1 MIPRLRDFRLRARAS
16 ARQVVASARQSR
28 LRHFAASAGL
38 AAIVGTTLPAQAP
51 DGPPPAP
58 PRPAPAS
65 PPLTAITSQDHL
77 DGLKNP
83 SRWVM
88 YSGDYTGRRHS
99 PLTQVAPGNV
109 GRLAAQWAFQADNMV
124 AGRGFEGTPL
134 LLDGV
139 LYVTGNNNT
148 AWAINV
154 RTGEQLWRYR
164 RNLPPGLT
172 YGSANASNRG
182 FAVLGDLL
190 FMGTLDAHLIAL
202 DRRTGKL
209 VWDQTVDNFKVGYA
223 ITQAPLIV
231 KDKVILG
238 IAGGDIP
245 TRGFVDA
252 YDPKTGERV
261 WRFYTIPAPGE
272 PGSETWSDPDVLP
285 RGGGATWQTG
295 SYDPELNLLYWGVG
309 NPNPDYYGEDR
320 KGDNLYTASL
330 IALDADTGKLR
341 WHFQFTPHD
350 LHDWDSNHVPV
361 LADMTINGRARRVV
375 MVANRN
381 GFFYTLDRET
391 GEFLVGKP
399 FTGTQWARELTKEGK
414 PIVLTNGVA
423 TSAKPTCVPD
433 YRGGTNFNPPSYDPA
448 AQLFFVMARE
458 TCAVYSP
465 RKEEPVAGRSFMS
478 GGMEKLPEP
487 DYSALRAID
496 PKTGAIKWEHKFT
509 QSSLAGVM
517 STASGLVFAGDQD
530 GYFNAFESR
539 SGKLLW
545 RYRTGSPIHG
555 AAATTYMI
563 DGRQFVLI
571 PSGMTITA
579 FALPEGR

>member
-1 MIPRLRDFRLRARAS
+1 VKIPL
-16 ARQVVASARQSR
+16 VVLAIAIVG
-28 LRHFAASAGL
+28 GL
-38 AAIVGTTLPAQAP
+38 AAAQVP

-58 PRPAPAS
+58 PRPAPPS
-65 PPLTAITSQDHL
+65 PPLTALTSQDHL
-77 DGLKNP
+77 DGFKNQ
-83 SRWVM
+83 SRWLM

-99 PLTQVAPGNV
+99 PLTQVTPGNV

-154 RTGEQLWRYR
+154 RTGDQIWRYR

-182 FAVLGDLL
+182 FAALGDLL

-209 VWDQTVDNFKVGYA
+209 VWDQTVENFKVGYA

-231 KDKVILG
+231 KDKIIIG

-252 YDPKTGERV
+252 YDAKTGERA
-261 WRFYTIPAPGE
+261 WRFYTIPARGE

-309 NPNPDYYGEDR
+309 NPNPDYFGDDR
-320 KGDNLYTASL
+320 KGDNLYTASI

-361 LADMTINGRARRVV
+361 LADLTVNGRARKVV

-381 GFFYTLDRET
+381 GFFYTVDRET

-399 FTGTQWARELTKEGK
+399 FTGTPWARELTKEGK

-423 TSAKPTCVPD
+423 TSANPTCVPD

-458 TCAVYSP
+458 TCAIYSP
-465 RKEEPVAGRSFMS
+465 KREEMVAGRSFMS

-555 AAATTYMI
+555 AAATTYML

-579 FALPEGR
+579 FALP

>member
-1 MIPRLRDFRLRARAS
+1 
-16 ARQVVASARQSR
+16 
-28 LRHFAASAGL
+28 
-38 AAIVGTTLPAQAP
+38 
-51 DGPPPAP
+51 
-58 PRPAPAS
+58 
-65 PPLTAITSQDHL
+65 
-77 DGLKNP
+77 
-83 SRWVM
+83 M
-88 YSGDYTGRRHS
+88 YSGDYSGRRHS
-99 PLTQVAPGNV
+99 PITQITPANV
-109 GRLAAQWAFQADNMV
+109 TRLAAQWAFQADNMV

-139 LYVTGNNNT
+139 LYITGNNNT

-190 FMGTLDAHLIAL
+190 FMGTLDAHLLAL

-209 VWDQTVDNFKVGYA
+209 VWDQTVDDFKVGYA

-231 KDKVILG
+231 KDKVIIG

-252 YDPKTGERV
+252 YDPKTGSRI
-261 WRFYTIPAPGE
+261 WRFYTIPAAGE

-295 SYDPELNLLYWGVG
+295 SYDPELNLLYWGTG
-309 NPNPDYYGEDR
+309 NPNPDYFGEDR
-320 KGDNLYTASL
+320 KGDNLYTTSL
-330 IALDADTGKLR
+330 IALNPDTGKLQ
-341 WHFQFTPHD
+341 WHYQFTPHD
-350 LHDWDSNHVPV
+350 THDWDSNHVPV
-361 LADMTINGRARRVV
+361 LADVTINGRARKVV

-381 GFFYTLDRET
+381 GFFYTLDRQT

-399 FTGTQWARELTKEGK
+399 FTSTSWAREIGKDGK
-414 PIVLTNGVA
+414 PIVLSLGVTTGA
-423 TSAKPTCVPD
+423 TPQCVPD

-458 TCAVYSP
+458 TCAIYSP
-465 RKEEPVAGRSFMS
+465 RKETMVPGRSFMS

-496 PKTGAIKWEHKFT
+496 PKSGAIKWEYKFT

-555 AAATTYMI
+555 AAATTYML

-579 FALPEGR
+579 FALPDGR